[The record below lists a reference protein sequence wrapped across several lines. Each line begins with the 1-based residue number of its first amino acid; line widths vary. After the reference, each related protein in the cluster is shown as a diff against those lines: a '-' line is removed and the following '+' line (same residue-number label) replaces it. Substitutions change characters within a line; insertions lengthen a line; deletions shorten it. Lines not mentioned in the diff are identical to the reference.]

1 MSTNDTFNDRDEFQ
15 RKQIAEKAVKIL
27 SSDIDISPMVIDGGW
42 GTGKTEFCHKL
53 INLMAE
59 YNTHH
64 LIYVDA
70 FQADHADEPL
80 LTILAEV
87 IKLLPD
93 DEAKQS
99 VIQKVLPAA
108 RYGLKTLGKA
118 AMAHL
123 LRQDVADVVDDFDK
137 EIQKSTDKAIDAS
150 VEMLLKDH
158 IKADESLKSLQAA
171 LKGIADEKS
180 IILFIDELDR
190 CRPDFSVHMLEIIKH
205 TFNVEGVKFVLITN
219 TQQLKAAINHCYGS
233 SIDAQRYLDKF
244 LKLTINLPS
253 FVNDKY
259 SKQKIS
265 LEHYINLIN
274 KSTTLSGQD
283 LTQKGTTTFLEH
295 FFSVKK
301 LTLREIETFVRH
313 LEIAQ
318 ALNPKFFIKNQVYG
332 YKLLNLL
339 GVLLH
344 CFEPEISKSLS
355 DEHFDATALI
365 QSFNEKSESL
375 KDIQGRLKPHQVMLA
390 LVCSDTPQNR
400 VIYYP
405 EQESDIQ
412 ILKREIQYYF
422 SGSWGGPDTGE
433 NYKIVANA
441 INLLNFTNN
450 E

>member
-1 MSTNDTFNDRDEFQ
+1 MSTNYTFNDRDEFQ

-53 INLMAE
+53 ISLME
-59 YNTHH
+59 EDDTHH

-99 VIQKVLPAA
+99 FIQKVLPTA

-123 LRQDVADVVDDFDK
+123 LRQDVTDVVDDFDK
-137 EIQKSTDKAIDAS
+137 EIQKTTDKAIDAS
-150 VEMLLKDH
+150 VEALLKDH
-158 IKADESLKSLQAA
+158 IKADESLKSLQET
-171 LKGIADEKS
+171 LKDIADKKP

-190 CRPDFSVHMLEIIKH
+190 CRPDFAVHMLEIIKH

-233 SIDAQRYLDKF
+233 SIDSQRYLDKF

-253 FVNDKY
+253 FVNQEY

-265 LEHYINLIN
+265 LAHYINLIN
-274 KSTTLSGQD
+274 KSTTLSDQD

-318 ALNPKFFIKNQVYG
+318 ALNYEFFHKNQVYG
-332 YKLLNLL
+332 YKLFNLL

-365 QSFNEKSESL
+365 QSFNETSKSL
-375 KDIQGRLKPHQVMLA
+375 NDIQGHLKPHQVILA
-390 LVCSDTPQNR
+390 LVCSDSPQNR

-405 EQESDIQ
+405 KQESDIQ
-412 ILKREIQYYF
+412 MFERNIEGYF
-422 SGSWGGPDTGE
+422 SRGWGRPDTGE
-433 NYKIVANA
+433 SYKIVANA
-441 INLLNFTNN
+441 INLINFTNN
-450 E
+450 